1 MRKNIQ
7 HQELRQL
14 FGEPVAYLAQI
25 TDIANLELSAELMD
39 SVHDGADTLLTM
51 RGKVRLQQRYIKG
64 LPFTVRLVL
73 CMWLMDTELV
83 SKLIRTAYAKI

>member
-1 MRKNIQ
+1 MRKKTRTD
-7 HQELRQL
+7 LRQL

-25 TDIANLELSAELMD
+25 TDVANLGLSAELMD

-51 RGKVRLQQRYIKG
+51 RGKVRLQQRYIEG

-73 CMWLMDTELV
+73 CMWLMDTELA
-83 SKLIRTAYAKI
+83 SKLIRTVYAKA